1 MPYQRRRSEHLPAKS
16 GQNHPFP
23 RTRGFGVR
31 WESHIY
37 AGYTVPPYYDS
48 MIGKLI
54 CYGENRDVA
63 IARMKNALQELIIDG
78 IKTNVD
84 LQIRIMNDENF
95 QHGGTNIHYLEK
107 NSVFRKNNL

>member
-1 MPYQRRRSEHLPAKS
+1 
-16 GQNHPFP
+16 
-23 RTRGFGVR
+23 
-31 WESHIY
+31 
-37 AGYTVPPYYDS
+37 

-107 NSVFRKNNL
+107 NSVFRKNKTAKASKAGFSGLFITGDRQPHKVQSPLSSPIRDKNGHSFCSGP